1 MTPRTE
7 KAGPFHVGEDIDDA
21 DSEPQSVEDNRQPAI
36 LGLDLGTTTG
46 WCVLC
51 SDTLASGTWDL
62 SGDRWEGGGMR
73 FVRFVGGLADVAQR
87 VRIVL
92 VAYEEVVRHKGAD
105 ASQIYGGFV
114 SHLSAWCELRRPTI
128 PYVGLTVSAIKVFA
142 TGNAKAGKDA
152 MVKSCN
158 LRWLNQ
164 APDGGPGHVID
175 DNEADARW
183 IAALADDTWDVL
195 EDGEDDDESSLQR
208 TTPDAS

>member
-92 VAYEEVVRHKGAD
+92 VAYETVVRHASGN
-105 ASQIYGGFV
+105 ASQIYGGF
-114 SHLSAWCELRRPTI
+114 LFNLERWCEVRRPTI
-128 PYVGLTVSAIKVFA
+128 PYVGLTIEAIKLFA
-142 TGNAKAGKDA
+142 TGNAKASKDA

-158 LRWLNQ
+158 DRWLHQ
-164 APDGGPGHVID
+164 GPEGGYVID
-175 DNEADARW
+175 DNQADALW
-183 IAALADDTWDVL
+183 IAALALADDTWDVL